1 MFFYVSRFFC
11 LSAVT
16 LKKDPLPDQKK
27 KHPLALVCSVN
38 TDLFLKD
45 TSILQ
50 NENRVSSG
58 VYFHVVASRGR
69 GRSPV
74 MLRAHGWRSKVIG
87 HLLIQTTLHPFL
99 QSCSLLHKQQF
110 LLKQQ
115 LHRQTGEPM
124 WSLGGRF
131 ARRPVRTLL
140 FSHVACPAT
149 M

>member
-1 MFFYVSRFFC
+1 MDVFFEGHMDVFKNNNKKNKQKKNKQTKKQWSVLSCIEVFFC

-16 LKKDPLPDQKK
+16 LKKDPLPDQKQ

-50 NENRVSSG
+50 NKNRISSG

-99 QSCSLLHKQQF
+99 QSCSLLHKQ
-110 LLKQQ
+110 
-115 LHRQTGEPM
+115 
-124 WSLGGRF
+124 
-131 ARRPVRTLL
+131 
-140 FSHVACPAT
+140 
-149 M
+149 